1 MSTRF
6 LALAAAAAGLAS
18 WACGALFAL
27 SVTFWQGTLGEAI
40 PMVLLLVCLL
50 AGFLMMAFLA
60 GYVYY
65 DAESRGM
72 RGALWALLIFF
83 FASLPGFLVY
93 LLMRTTKRRH
103 CQQCDT
109 LIKED
114 YVVCPNC
121 ESPVARACPG
131 CGRRAEPTFRVC
143 PWCQHDLTGTGQFDR
158 RGASPA

>member
-1 MSTRF
+1 MSTRT
-6 LALAAAAAGLAS
+6 LALASAAAGLVS
-18 WACGALFAL
+18 WVSGALFAI
-27 SVTFWQGTLGEAI
+27 SVSLWQGSLGE
-40 PMVLLLVCLL
+40 MVPTILLWTCLG
-50 AGFLMMAFLA
+50 AGFLMMMLLA

-93 LLMRTTKRRH
+93 LLMRTPKQRH
-103 CQQCDT
+103 CPNCATPVKD
-109 LIKED
+109 D

-121 ESPVARACPG
+121 EAPVARACPG
-131 CGRRAEPTFRVC
+131 CGRRADPAFRVC
-143 PWCQHDLTGTGQFDR
+143 PWCQHDLTGAGRIDR